1 MLPGAKAIH
10 LKVHKHPVPK
20 TQTYT
25 NPGEIFTFPTIY
37 VHTVIC
43 ETNQPF
49 SFGCCKKKERSGNFE
64 KAQFERVSLYQL
76 IKPQVHVLHIP
87 TCTINTFYIMY
98 FR

>member
-49 SFGCCKKKERSGNFE
+49 SLDVAKKKKEVETLKRHNSNGYLCI
-64 KAQFERVSLYQL
+64 S
-76 IKPQVHVLHIP
+76 
-87 TCTINTFYIMY
+87 
-98 FR
+98 